1 MKTKVNISDFKN
13 FDNRELSWLKF
24 EQRVLNEATN
34 KELPILERLKFVS
47 ITSSNLD
54 EFFMVRVASLK
65 DMEHAGYTKPDIAGM
80 TPTEQL
86 ILINEKTRELV
97 DFQYSTFSR
106 SLMPILKEKGI
117 LIYDKYEDLN
127 AEQLKYIDSFFM
139 SQVYPVLTP
148 MAFDASRP
156 FPLIRNKSLNIA
168 ALIEKKKDAL
178 VAGSNNDDVE
188 FATVQVPSVLPRFVS
203 LPSDEG
209 KHDCFIL
216 LEQIIERN
224 MDKLFLNYNV
234 VAASPYRI
242 MRNADFSIDE
252 EGAED
257 LLLEI
262 EKQIKSRQWGEVI
275 RLEVESSINKKL
287 LAILKKNLGVNEI
300 DIYKIKGPIDLTFLM
315 KLYGIEGHSELR
327 SPSFKPQDNP
337 RLKPGEKIFDEIKK
351 GDILLHH
358 PYETFDPVVD
368 FIAQAAFD
376 PQVLAIKQTLYRVSG
391 NSPIIA
397 SLAHAAE
404 NGKQVTVLVELKA
417 RFDEENNI
425 IWAKKLEKAGCHVIY
440 GLVGLKT
447 HCKIALVVRREED
460 GIKRYVHLGTGNYND
475 STAKLYTDCG
485 MLTCQ
490 DSYGEDA
497 TAVFNML
504 SGYSEPAAWN
514 KLVVAPLWLRDTFIA
529 LINREISH
537 AKDGKEAAII
547 AKMNSLCDKEIIE
560 KLYEASN
567 AGVKIQL
574 IVRGICCLKTGIPG
588 VSENIKV
595 TSIVGTYLEHA
606 RIFYFYNNGA
616 ENIFMGSAD
625 WMPRN
630 LDRRVEIIFP
640 VEDEVL
646 KSKVKHILDVQLA
659 DTLKAY
665 EMTEEANY
673 VKVKPQRGKKPV
685 GAQDT
690 FCKEAK
696 KSNEQEID
704 FYQSRTFIPRLA
716 NEVFDE

>member
-13 FDNRELSWLKF
+13 FDNRELRWLKF

-327 SPSFKPQDNP
+327 SPIFKPQDNP

-529 LINREISH
+529 LINREIAH

>member
-1 MKTKVNISDFKN
+1 MAKIDISDAKYY
-13 FDNRELSWLKF
+13 DNRELSWLKF
-24 EQRVLNEATN
+24 ERRVLNEATN

-86 ILINEKTRELV
+86 IAINEKTRELV
-97 DFQYSTFSR
+97 DFQYNTFNR
-106 SLMPILKEKGI
+106 SLTPILKDKGI
-117 LIYDKYEDLN
+117 IIYEKYEDLN
-127 AEQLKYIDSFFM
+127 QEQLKFMDSFFM

-168 ALIEKKKDAL
+168 ALIEKKKDS
-178 VAGSNNDDVE
+178 VGAGAEGDDVE
-188 FATVQVPSVLPRFVS
+188 FATVQVPSVLPRFVK
-203 LPSDEG
+203 LPADEKG
-209 KHDCFIL
+209 HDCFIL

-242 MRNADFSIDE
+242 MRNADFNIDE

-257 LLLEI
+257 LLIEI

-275 RLEVESSINKKL
+275 RLEVEASINKRL

-327 SPSFKPQDNP
+327 LPGFKPQENP
-337 RLKPGEKIFDEIKK
+337 RLRSGDKIFDEIKK

-460 GIKRYVHLGTGNYND
+460 GIRRYVHLGTGNYND

-485 MLTCQ
+485 MLTCRE
-490 DSYGEDA
+490 SYGEDA

-504 SGYSEPAAWN
+504 SGYSEPASWN
-514 KLVVAPLWLRDTFIA
+514 KLVLAPLWLRDTFIN
-529 LINREISH
+529 LIDREINN
-537 AKDGKEAAII
+537 AKDGREAVIV
-547 AKMNSLCDKEIIE
+547 AKMNSLCDKGIIE

-567 AGVKIQL
+567 AGVKIHL
-574 IVRGICCLKTGIPG
+574 IIRGICCLRTAIPG
-588 VSENIKV
+588 VSENIHV
-595 TSIVGTYLEHA
+595 SSIVGTYLEHA
-606 RIFYFYNNGA
+606 RIFYFYNNGL
-616 ENIFMGSAD
+616 EDIYMGSAD

-630 LDRRVEIIFP
+630 LDRRVEIMFP
-640 VEDEVL
+640 VEDSIL
-646 KSKVKHILDVQLA
+646 KSQVKHILDVQLG

-665 EMTEEANY
+665 EMTEDGSY
-673 VKVKPQRGKKPV
+673 VRIKPSRGKKPV

-696 KSNEQEID
+696 RSIEPEID
-704 FYQSRTFIPRLA
+704 FFKKRTFVPILA